1 MKSKEELVAQV
12 QGDEVR
18 LSVKV
23 DGVECSTALPVD
35 DVVDFIAHLES
46 LVDDIEEQGQ
56 EENNGLFN
64 TLNLQPI
71 TLKLPPIPLTPI
83 KFDPKMSLPN
93 YGTNFKYLLQKPPW
107 RVI

>member
-1 MKSKEELVAQV
+1 MKSKEELLAQIE
-12 QGDEVR
+12 QGGV
-18 LSVKV
+18 SIGVKV
-23 DGVECSTALPVD
+23 DGVECSTVLPVD

-46 LVDDIEEQGQ
+46 LVDEIEEQ
-56 EENNGLFN
+56 EEEEGKNIGLFG
-64 TLNLQPI
+64 TLNVPP
-71 TLKLPPIPLTPI
+71 LKLPPISLTPI